1 MMSQQFLD
9 EARKDLLIDWAGR
22 PLKDP
27 NEEGMVHSS
36 LPLEKHK
43 NTVINQELYH
53 YFFSAKQITYFTI

>member
-1 MMSQQFLD
+1 MMSQQFSD

-43 NTVINQELYH
+43 NTVINQE
-53 YFFSAKQITYFTI
+53 